1 MEFDKRTIIAF
12 ILIGLILII
21 ANTDVYQKIVD
32 PRGYELKQE
41 QERRAAEQAQQ
52 PTQEPQPSEESRE
65 TISDTPPQE
74 DVAPPPQVQEPER
87 RNELFAQADTLDEK
101 IVTVENEFYTAT
113 LSSKGATILQW
124 ELKKYLGPDNQPVR
138 MFPPESYG
146 NLALR
151 FSTQN
156 NDSID
161 TSNLLFNVDSKRTI
175 VLGENDST
183 VTINFTLPVGDN
195 RSITKSYTFHHRK
208 YRVDMDVTF
217 QNMQNV
223 IDEKRY
229 FVAAPNGLAS
239 TEERLKDDMM
249 YAKAATASGGDVDKG
264 YKANGKVN
272 RASGEID
279 WAAVRTKYFAF
290 YIIPESQNSNYVE
303 IMGEQIP
310 VVSGTKE
317 EWKKYSVKMALPY
330 LGDRNYTE
338 NFILYIGPLEYDIL
352 KSYNRNLQDFMDFG
366 FVLIKPFSIGILKA
380 FKWMHTFIPNYG
392 VVLLIFAF
400 LIKILVYPLTHKSYE
415 SMQKMQKLQ
424 PRLKE
429 LQEKYKNEPQKL
441 NQATMKLYKEEGANP
456 IGGCLPML
464 LQMPLLIGLFIV
476 FRTTIELRG
485 EGFAL
490 WINDLSA
497 PDTIYTFPGNF
508 SIPLYGNSVNIL
520 PLVMGVTMFIQQKMT
535 ITDPKQ
541 KFMVYFMPIFL
552 TLLFNSFPSGL
563 NLYYALFNLLTII
576 QQKYLTPKKVESQEP
591 AQPVKKRKR

>member
-1 MEFDKRTIIAF
+1 MDFDKKTIIAF
-12 ILIGLILII
+12 VLIALILIV
-21 ANTDVYQKIVD
+21 ANTDLYQKIVD
-32 PRGYELKQE
+32 PRGYELRQQQKQRAEQLAENPPAQE
-41 QERRAAEQAQQ
+41 QQPQRQEQAPAQLQQ
-52 PTQEPQPSEESRE
+52 PEKTQPVEPAPVQEPQNRLF
-65 TISDTPPQE
+65 TTP
-74 DVAPPPQVQEPER
+74 
-87 RNELFAQADTLDEK
+87 DTLEEQ
-101 IVTVENEFYTAT
+101 IITVENDYYKAT
-113 LSSKGATILQW
+113 LTSKGGTILQW
-124 ELKKYLGPDNQPVR
+124 QLKKYLGPDNRPVE

-151 FSTQN
+151 FSTQD
-156 NDSID
+156 NDSVD
-161 TSNLLFNVDSKRTI
+161 TSNLLFKVDSKPSI
-175 VLGENDST
+175 VLGPNDST
-183 VTINFTLPVGDN
+183 ATVTFTLPAGNN
-195 RSITKSYTFHHRK
+195 RSITKSYTFYHQK
-208 YRVDMDVTF
+208 YRVDLDVEF
-217 QNMQNV
+217 ENMQNV

-229 FVAAPNGLAS
+229 FLAAPNGLAS
-239 TEERLKDDMM
+239 TEKRLKDDMM

-264 YKANGKVN
+264 YKANGKLDKVT
-272 RASGEID
+272 GEID

-290 YIIPESQNSNYVE
+290 YIIPETQNSNYVE
-303 IMGEQIP
+303 IYGEEIP
-310 VVSGTKE
+310 VVDESAK
-317 EWKKYSVKMALPY
+317 WKKYSIKMAMPY
-330 LGDRNYTE
+330 LGERDTE
-338 NFILYIGPLEYDIL
+338 DQFTLYIGPLEYGIL
-352 KSYNRNLQDFMDFG
+352 KSYNKNLQGFMDFG
-366 FVLIKPFSIGILKA
+366 FALIKPFSIGILKA
-380 FKWMHTFIPNYG
+380 FKWMHGFIPNYG

-400 LIKILVYPLTHKSYE
+400 LIKIIVYPLTHKSYE

-429 LQEKYKNEPQKL
+429 LQEKYKNDPQKL

-456 IGGCLPML
+456 VGGCLPML

-508 SIPLYGNSVNIL
+508 SIPIYGNSINVL
-520 PLVMGVTMFIQQKMT
+520 PLLMGITMFIQQKMT

-576 QQKYLTPKKVESQEP
+576 QQKYLTPKKVEPHENQ
-591 AQPVKKRKR
+591 AVKKRKR